1 MPELAVLSV
10 MAHGKT
16 ERGAEIVRALV
27 PVAQGLDANRATLY
41 LDLTY
46 LSVGEAASRALEALM
61 RNGGYQYQSEFAR
74 KYYGEG
80 EREGE
85 RKGRREERATS
96 VLTFLEARGLAI
108 PPAARERILGCQD
121 LDELARWVR
130 RAATVSDVN
139 ELFDEI
145 APAQPREPQPRR

>member
-16 ERGAEIVRALV
+16 ERGEEIVRALV
-27 PVAQGLDANRATLY
+27 PVAQGLDANRANLY

-46 LSVGEAASRALEALM
+46 LSVGKAASRALEALM

-80 EREGE
+80 ERKGRLEGE
-85 RKGRREERATS
+85 REGRREERATS
-96 VLTFLEARGLAI
+96 VLTVLEARGLAI

-130 RAATVSDVN
+130 RAAVVTDVN
-139 ELFDEI
+139 ELFEG
-145 APAQPREPQPRR
+145 PAR

>member
-1 MPELAVLSV
+1 
-10 MAHGKT
+10 MASGT
-16 ERGAEIVRALV
+16 YER
-27 PVAQGLDANRATLY
+27 
-41 LDLTY
+41 
-46 LSVGEAASRALEALM
+46 

-74 KYYGEG
+74 KYYGEGERKGRLEG

-121 LDELARWVR
+121 LDELTRWVR
-130 RAATVSDVN
+130 RSAVVTDVN
-139 ELFDEI
+139 ELFEE
-145 APAQPREPQPRR
+145 PAR